1 MRAGIVVNVSSEDRR
16 RLEAEVID
24 RSAPQKH
31 VWRANIIL
39 ATADGCGTT
48 EIMRRSGRSKPV
60 VWRWQ
65 ERFMQEGVDGL
76 LRDKTRKPGKPPLPA
91 ETVRRVVDLAL
102 GPPPGESTHWTGR
115 MLAKGADISLRSVQ
129 RILEAHQLAPHRI
142 RTFKL
147 SKDPKFADKLRDI
160 VGLYVDPPAHAVVL
174 SVDEKSQIQALD
186 RTQPGLPMKRGRAG
200 TMTHDYKRHGTT
212 TLFAALNVLDGTVIG
227 RNMQRHRH
235 QEFIRF
241 LNAVEAQVPI
251 GKVIHAI
258 VDNYATHKHPKV
270 IAWLARHPRWTFHF
284 TPTSA
289 SWLNAVEGFFATLT
303 RRRLRRGVF
312 RSVVDLQAAINRFVE
327 ETNNDP
333 KPFVWT
339 ADPNRVIAAVAR
351 GKQTLE
357 SVH

>member
-1 MRAGIVVNVSSEDRR
+1 MRAGITVNVTREDRR
-16 RLEAEVID
+16 RLEAIVSD

-39 ATADGCGTT
+39 ATAAGCGTT
-48 EIMRRSGRSKPV
+48 EIMRRSGKSKPV

-76 LRDKTRKPGKPPLPA
+76 LRDKTRLPGKKPLPA
-91 ETVRRVVDLAL
+91 ETMWRVVDLAL
-102 GPPPGESTHWTGR
+102 GPPPGETTHWTGR
-115 MLAKGADISLRSVQ
+115 MLARVAGVSLRSVQ

-147 SKDPKFADKLRDI
+147 SKDPKFADKLKDI

-186 RTQPGLPMKRGRAG
+186 RTQPGLPMKKGRAG
-200 TMTHDYKRHGTT
+200 TMTHDYKRNGTT

-227 RNMQRHRH
+227 SNMQRHRH

-241 LNAVEAQVPI
+241 LNAMEAEVPA
-251 GKVIHAI
+251 GKLIHAI

-270 IAWLARHPRWTFHF
+270 RAWLARHPRWTFHF

-289 SWLNAVEGFFATLT
+289 SWLNAVEGFFAKLT
-303 RRRLRRGVF
+303 KRRLKRGIF
-312 RSVVDLQAAINRFVE
+312 RSVIDLQAAINRFVE
-327 ETNNDP
+327 ENNADP

-339 ADPNRVIAAVAR
+339 ADPGRVLAAVKR
-351 GKQTLE
+351 GKQKLE
-357 SVH
+357 SIH